1 MGAKRIKPPSAKA
14 TLPFKTDNK
23 FKRQDLHVKQKK
35 ARDSLRRDERFR
47 RKREED
53 RDPELRR
60 ERLARNVPITIDK
73 KRVWDEVDGDGLNVS
88 VDVEQLKRRRI
99 EAIEATEAIE
109 QENSTPDDDADS
121 MLDSEESSDE
131 EDKADRSS
139 AKRRQRAASNAPST
153 TSTNL

>member
-1 MGAKRIKPPSAKA
+1 MGSKRMKPPSSKA
-14 TLPFKTDNK
+14 ALPFKTDNK

-35 ARDSLRRDERFR
+35 SRDSLRRDERFR

-60 ERLARNVPITIDK
+60 ARLARNIPHTIDK

-99 EAIEATEAIE
+99 EEAEAAE
-109 QENSTPDDDADS
+109 QQLLDDGEAAADDDLDS
-121 MLDSEESSDE
+121 MLDSGSEDGE
-131 EDKADRSS
+131 EDDGGGGDPLLLCQ
-139 AKRRQRAASNAPST
+139 QRT
-153 TSTNL
+153 